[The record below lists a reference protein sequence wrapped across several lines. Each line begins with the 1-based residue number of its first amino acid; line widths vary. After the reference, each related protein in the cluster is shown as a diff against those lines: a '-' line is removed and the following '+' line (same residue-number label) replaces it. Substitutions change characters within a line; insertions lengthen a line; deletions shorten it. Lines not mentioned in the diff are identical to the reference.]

1 MKLSNSKCDFTDWGG
16 GGASGRMERWQVTG
30 RKRKRFPSPP
40 RRCRHLTLVGKQSSV
55 ITFSFCSK
63 SLSGACRFLYQKV
76 RAMPASCLC
85 AHQVL
90 WALSYS
96 WPSARSSCKP
106 PDHLTPLEYFYSALG
121 SELHICCKA
130 PLVLWL
136 LLSHSLLAP

>member
-16 GGASGRMERWQVTG
+16 SKWQNGAPASHWQE
-30 RKRKRFPSPP
+30 KKKRFPSPP

-55 ITFSFCSK
+55 ISFSFCSK

-76 RAMPASCLC
+76 RAVPASCLY

-96 WPSARSSCKP
+96 WPSSRSSCKP
-106 PDHLTPLEYFYSALG
+106 PDHLTPSEYLCSALR

-130 PLVLWL
+130 PFVLWL
-136 LLSHSLLAP
+136 LLPHSLLAP